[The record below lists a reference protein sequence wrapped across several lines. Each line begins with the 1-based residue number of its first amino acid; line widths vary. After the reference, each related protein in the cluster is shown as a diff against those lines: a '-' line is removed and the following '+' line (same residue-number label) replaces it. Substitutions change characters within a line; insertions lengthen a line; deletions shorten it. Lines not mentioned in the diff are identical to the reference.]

1 MRVLGLSS
9 GTSHDGID
17 AALVDFSLPP
27 GGDTLRARLLH
38 HATTPYEPALRAAI
52 LAALPPHKVGL
63 GDVCALDTRLGH
75 AFARAATSALDAA
88 GPAELVCSHGQT
100 LFHAATDGTL
110 QLGQP
115 AWIAERTGLPVVADV
130 RVRDVAAGGQGA
142 PLVPV
147 LDLML
152 LAGREGRWGAVNLG
166 GIANLTVAVPDETC
180 AYDTGPGNAL
190 IDAAALAVTGE
201 PYDRGGALAASGTVR
216 TELLDRLLVEPY
228 YARNPPKSTGKEL
241 FSAAYLDG
249 AGGYQPADLL
259 ATLTELTAATV
270 GAELRRH
277 RLDHVLVSG
286 GGVRNRTLLK
296 RLAARA
302 PGVTFVPS
310 DEFGLPAD
318 AKEAVLFAL
327 IGWLTWHGL
336 PGAVPSATG
345 ANGGRLL
352 GAVTP
357 GAAPLR
363 LPAPLT
369 TLPRRLELE

>member
-17 AALVDFSLPP
+17 AALVDFSVPP
-27 GGDTLRARLLH
+27 GGETLRARLLH
-38 HATTPYEPALRAAI
+38 HATMPYEPPLRAAI
-52 LAALPPHKVGL
+52 LAALPPNKVGL
-63 GDVCALDTRLGH
+63 GDVCTLDTQLGQ
-75 AFARAATSALDAA
+75 AFAKAATVVLDAA
-88 GPAELVCSHGQT
+88 GPADLVCSHGQT

-147 LDLML
+147 LDLLL
-152 LAGREGRWGAVNLG
+152 LAGKEGRWGAVNLG
-166 GIANLTVAVPDETC
+166 GIANLTVAVPDEAC

-201 PYDRGGALAASGTVR
+201 PYDRGGAMAASGTVR
-216 TELLDRLLVEPY
+216 AELLDRLLVEPY
-228 YARNPPKSTGKEL
+228 YARTPPKSTGKEL
-241 FSAAYLDG
+241 FSSAYLDG
-249 AGGYQPADLL
+249 AGGYPPADLL

-270 GAELRRH
+270 GAEIRRH

-302 PGVTFVPS
+302 PGVTLVPS
-310 DEFGLPAD
+310 DELGLPAD

-336 PGAVPSATG
+336 PGAVPAATG

-363 LPAPLT
+363 LPPPLT
-369 TLPRRLELE
+369 TLPRRLEMA